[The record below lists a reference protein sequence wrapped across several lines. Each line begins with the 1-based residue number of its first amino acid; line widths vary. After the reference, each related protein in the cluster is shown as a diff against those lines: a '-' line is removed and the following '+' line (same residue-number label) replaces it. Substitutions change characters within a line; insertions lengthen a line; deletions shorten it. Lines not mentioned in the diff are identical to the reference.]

1 MGVAMKI
8 RLSLRWKILLFAV
21 LNLALLGLAFLVF
34 VRLEFNAG
42 MESFLLAPTETKLRF
57 LAERV
62 VLDLMDTP
70 REQRDSAVARIENE
84 NGVQL
89 GLYINT
95 GEFVAGSRMNP
106 PPEVFRRMIPGGS
119 KKKGSPRVG
128 PPLPKRGSPEEI
140 AQKKKGPAGPR
151 HPIFV
156 VANSEGYWFGLR
168 VPIPAPDEEMPLLGT
183 LIVRTSSIILNPYL
197 FDVRPWII
205 GSLLV
210 FAITVAC
217 WFPFIR
223 SMTRSIRQM
232 TAGAEQIA
240 QGRFDVRLPTARGD
254 EIGQLSDALNRMA
267 NQLNGL
273 VYGQKRFLGDVAH
286 ELSAPLARL
295 NVSLEI
301 LQERVEGPGTR
312 YVEGAL
318 SETGH
323 MSQLVHELLHFSK
336 AGLAVAPPERS
347 PVTVS
352 EIVGRVL
359 DREAPGNGDV
369 RLVEGGDLK
378 MVVDVEGIYRALSN
392 LVRNAVRYAGNDGPI
407 MISAR
412 REQEHVLLTVGDHGP
427 GLPEEALDQ
436 VFTPFY
442 RVENSRSRESGG
454 TGLGMAIVRA
464 CVESSGGTVWCR
476 NREPKGLEVTVRL
489 IAA

>member
-1 MGVAMKI
+1 
-8 RLSLRWKILLFAV
+8 
-21 LNLALLGLAFLVF
+21 
-34 VRLEFNAG
+34 
-42 MESFLLAPTETKLRF
+42 
-57 LAERV
+57 
-62 VLDLMDTP
+62 
-70 REQRDSAVARIENE
+70 
-84 NGVQL
+84 
-89 GLYINT
+89 
-95 GEFVAGSRMNP
+95 
-106 PPEVFRRMIPGGS
+106 
-119 KKKGSPRVG
+119 
-128 PPLPKRGSPEEI
+128 
-140 AQKKKGPAGPR
+140 
-151 HPIFV
+151 
-156 VANSEGYWFGLR
+156 
-168 VPIPAPDEEMPLLGT
+168 
-183 LIVRTSSIILNPYL
+183 
-197 FDVRPWII
+197 
-205 GSLLV
+205 
-210 FAITVAC
+210 
-217 WFPFIR
+217 
-223 SMTRSIRQM
+223 
-232 TAGAEQIA
+232 
-240 QGRFDVRLPTARGD
+240 
-254 EIGQLSDALNRMA
+254 
-267 NQLNGL
+267 
-273 VYGQKRFLGDVAH
+273 
-286 ELSAPLARL
+286 
-295 NVSLEI
+295 
-301 LQERVEGPGTR
+301 
-312 YVEGAL
+312 
-318 SETGH
+318 

-359 DREAPGNGDV
+359 DREAPDNGDV